1 MLRYTVV
8 RDHDQ
13 GKDNLCSSHT
23 NAGKCLSTLCARTF
37 QISDA
42 RFPGLFFSTDR
53 ALLQLRRSQ
62 KECISQPSYSWPDP
76 NVLGQ
81 IRIALTIAIHLCPWT
96 ISEYLSI
103 NRTPLLLHLLF
114 PCHDY
119 RHFRAKMT
127 LFALKEDRP
136 TPKAVYNWRVY
147 TCAAIASFASCMIG
161 YDSAFIGTTLALP
174 SFVKEFNFDSYNK
187 DALALVQANIVSVY
201 QAGAFF
207 GSLFAYGTSFFLGRR
222 KSLFIFASIFIIG
235 SAIMLAANNTT
246 GLGPIVGGR
255 VLAGFGV
262 GGASSIVPIYIS
274 ELSPPAIRGRLVGI
288 YELGW
293 QIGGLVGFWI
303 NYGVSQTL
311 PPSRKQWLIPFAI
324 QLIPAGLL
332 LFGALWIKE
341 SPRWLFSKAK
351 REEALRALCWVRKLD
366 VTDIYLIEEVQ
377 SIDQELERYRLEVG
391 AGFWKPFL
399 ALKQRKVQWRFFLGG
414 MLFLW
419 QNGSGINAI
428 NYYSPTV
435 FKSIGIE
442 GTNTSLLTTGLFG
455 VVKTCFT
462 IVWILYLVDHFGR
475 RRLLITGAIGGSLC
489 MWFIGAYIKVSGA
502 PSGTTGRLSSGGIAA
517 IFFFYLWTAFYTPS
531 WNGTPWVVNSEMF
544 SQNTRSLGQASAA
557 ANNWLWNFIST
568 FYLPF

>member
-1 MLRYTVV
+1 
-8 RDHDQ
+8 
-13 GKDNLCSSHT
+13 
-23 NAGKCLSTLCARTF
+23 
-37 QISDA
+37 
-42 RFPGLFFSTDR
+42 
-53 ALLQLRRSQ
+53 
-62 KECISQPSYSWPDP
+62 
-76 NVLGQ
+76 
-81 IRIALTIAIHLCPWT
+81 
-96 ISEYLSI
+96 
-103 NRTPLLLHLLF
+103 
-114 PCHDY
+114 
-119 RHFRAKMT
+119 MT

-147 TCAAIASFASCMIG
+147 ACAAIASFASCMIG

-174 SFVKEFNFDSYNK
+174 SFTKEFHFASYSK
-187 DALALVQANIVSVY
+187 DALALLQANIVSVY

-207 GSLFAYGTSFFLGRR
+207 GSLCAYGTSYFLGRR
-222 KSLFIFASIFIIG
+222 KSLFVFALIFIVG
-235 SAIMLAANNTT
+235 SATMLAANSAR
-246 GLGPIVGGR
+246 GLGPIIGGR
-255 VLAGFGV
+255 VMAGFGV
-262 GGASSIVPIYIS
+262 GGASSLVPIYIS

-293 QIGGLVGFWI
+293 QIGGLIGFWI
-303 NYGVSQTL
+303 NYGVEQTL
-311 PPSRKQWLIPFAI
+311 QPSRKQWLIPFAI

-332 LFGALWIKE
+332 LIGALWIRE
-341 SPRWLFSKAK
+341 SPRWLFSKGR

-366 VTDIYLIEEVQ
+366 ANDIYLVEEVQ
-377 SIDQELERYRLEVG
+377 SIDQELERYRHEVG

-442 GTNTSLLTTGLFG
+442 GTSTALLTTGLFG

-475 RRLLITGAIGGSLC
+475 RRLLIAGAVGGSLC
-489 MWFIGAYIKVSGA
+489 MWFIGAYIKVAGTPQGSGA
-502 PSGTTGRLSSGGIAA
+502 QLSSGGIAA
-517 IFFFYLWTAFYTPS
+517 IFFFYLWTTFYTPS
-531 WNGTPWVVNSEMF
+531 WNGTPWVINSEMF

-557 ANNWLWNFIST
+557 ANNWFWNFIISRFT
-568 FYLPF
+568 PQMFLKMSYGVYFFFASLMILSVVFVYFLIPETKSVPLESMDRLFETRPLQKANKLVMEELRLEDEEFRQNARGVNFSLDEKGNVDQVERADVV